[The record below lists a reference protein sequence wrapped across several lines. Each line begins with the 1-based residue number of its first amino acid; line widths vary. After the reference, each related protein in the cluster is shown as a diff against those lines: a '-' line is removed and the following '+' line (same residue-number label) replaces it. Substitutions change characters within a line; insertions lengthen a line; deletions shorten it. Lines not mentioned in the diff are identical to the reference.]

1 MFTQQVFQLLGAVLL
16 YHLRNIVAMISEK
29 KAEEL
34 KAGDEKFEIG
44 LIAGLPIV
52 KVPPDRKSW
61 AAADVFDIFISK
73 FLHKVPPFS
82 VLTQIDLARGHC
94 DTKVSTRLSMI
105 GQKVHL
111 TSPECSSHVQSN
123 DQLINCNSTFQ
134 KTVSRELS
142 T

>member
-1 MFTQQVFQLLGAVLL
+1 M
-16 YHLRNIVAMISEK
+16 AMISEK
-29 KAEEL
+29 MAEEL

-52 KVPPDRKSW
+52 KVPPGRKSW

-82 VLTQIDLARGHC
+82 VLTQTDLARGHC

-105 GQKVHL
+105 GRKVHL
-111 TSPECSSHVQSN
+111 TSTECSSHVQSK
-123 DQLINCNSTFQ
+123 DHLINCNSTFQ
-134 KTVSRELS
+134 KTVFRELS